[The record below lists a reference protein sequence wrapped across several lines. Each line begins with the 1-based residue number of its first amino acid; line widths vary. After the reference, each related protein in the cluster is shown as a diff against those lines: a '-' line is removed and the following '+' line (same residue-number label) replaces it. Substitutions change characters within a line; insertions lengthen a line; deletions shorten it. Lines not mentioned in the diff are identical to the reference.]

1 MKQALKI
8 RNPAP
13 WMGALLVLAAA
24 IALVACDGD
33 VDITA
38 PPIPVI
44 PPAGTVWVA
53 GTLTSTSEGGS
64 CLEARILY
72 DGQVIGRNS
81 CEKSSAGDSCSE
93 IKLQGFKEASAG
105 RHTIELQ
112 VLRQSPAEVVYRAEV
127 ELRSG
132 PFRPPFQTLGP
143 ISQALRE
150 GESVTFDTPWLCNG
164 ADLLCD

>member
-24 IALVACDGD
+24 MVLVACDGD

-44 PPAGTVWVA
+44 PPVDSVWVA
-53 GTLTSTSEGGS
+53 ATLTSTSEGGS

-72 DGQVIGRNS
+72 DGAHIGRNS
-81 CEKSSAGDSCSE
+81 CNKSSAGDSCAE
-93 IKLQGFKEASAG
+93 MELTGFTERIAG
-105 RHTIELQ
+105 RHTVELQ

-127 ELRSG
+127 ELRNDRFG
-132 PFRPPFQTLGP
+132 PPFQNLGP
-143 ISQALRE
+143 TSRELRE
-150 GESVTFDTPWLCNG
+150 GESVTFEFDMR
-164 ADLLCD
+164 